1 MNRIAC
7 LVLTSLLLFVTQAFA
22 QDKSLEKIV
31 RETYKKLENY
41 NAAAQVFQN
50 EYTKKVSRSE
60 ANLSFELSDFRSGDV
75 RDILYKRY
83 AELVTTATGDVI
95 SLTRG
100 GHSLDGGPQEATYAA
115 AWEPGRYAS
124 VFDPMWTISDVF
136 HFEAARYYDVKKY
149 VGYQVTVKLEG
160 RSRTYRALALFRES
174 QDSLGVLGCDR
185 EWGWRGLE
193 RKTPGVQ
200 IQDTGHDIGIV
211 WNDFLCRG
219 RGRRQRKTRSRDHR
233 RRPICP
239 RWWRRD
245 TGTKFH
251 SAAIVAQPGG

>member
-1 MNRIAC
+1 M
-7 LVLTSLLLFVTQAFA
+7 LSPYLTFAFCYSSVRAGQVTRKGCSRNLQEAG
-22 QDKSLEKIV
+22 
-31 RETYKKLENY
+31 NY

-50 EYTKKVSRSE
+50 EYTKKISRSE

-83 AELVTTATGDVI
+83 AELVTPATGDVV

-124 VFDPMWTISDVF
+124 VFDPMWTIADVF

-174 QDSLGVLGCDR
+174 QDA
-185 EWGWRGLE
+185 
-193 RKTPGVQ
+193 
-200 IQDTGHDIGIV
+200 
-211 WNDFLCRG
+211 
-219 RGRRQRKTRSRDHR
+219 RSRR
-233 RRPICP
+233 SFGMR
-239 RWWRRD
+239 
-245 TGTKFH
+245 
-251 SAAIVAQPGG
+251 S